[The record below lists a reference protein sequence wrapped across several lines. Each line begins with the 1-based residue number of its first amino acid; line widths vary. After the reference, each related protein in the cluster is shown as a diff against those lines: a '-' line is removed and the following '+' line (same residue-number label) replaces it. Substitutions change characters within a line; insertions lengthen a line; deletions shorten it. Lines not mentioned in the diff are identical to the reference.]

1 MGNRAFGLITIA
13 IICLVMLTLM
23 SNDEVETSV
32 VGDQQVDIHLE
43 NDEPTTKFSAQDGLE
58 KKTVKQDQ
66 ASPEIDIFE
75 CIPDNLFAE
84 EKWAQNSQNYIQS
97 LGATDNRDDAL
108 SYALFSDT
116 DDVTARLDL
125 LLDFESKYPSNPIV
139 NLNILTSCL
148 SVDDKRCTPELV
160 NSAIDADSDNGAI
173 WFAAASLY
181 VKREQDSNVRM
192 ALNELA
198 QAPQFSERYAQT
210 ILLYAQAFQ
219 GSEYE
224 KFNLNVI
231 DGIGRA
237 SGKSLW
243 YGSITKWCNDE
254 TRSSRDS
261 EACLIL
267 GVQLETRGTTYISHA
282 VGLSIQKHAFEVSN
296 DEAGL
301 KRIQLTRDEYLSSV
315 NDPSFQKM
323 SIMMML
329 DERLLRHWLEGIDTV
344 GEEEAFRSLADEAE
358 MLYDENENMLC
369 TLVYDAIGFL
379 E

>member
-1 MGNRAFGLITIA
+1 MGNRVFGLITIA
-13 IICLVMLTLM
+13 IICLVGLTLM

-32 VGDQQVDIHLE
+32 VGDQQVHIHLE
-43 NDEPTTKFSAQDGLE
+43 SNEPTTNFPAQDAFG
-58 KKTVKQDQ
+58 KTTVKQDQ
-66 ASPEIDIFE
+66 SISEIDIFE
-75 CIPDNLFAE
+75 CLPDNIFAE
-84 EKWAQNSQNYIQS
+84 EQWAQSSQNYIQS
-97 LGATDNRDDAL
+97 LGVTDNRDDAL
-108 SYALFSDT
+108 SYALFSDI

-148 SVDDKRCTPELV
+148 SVDDIRCTPELV
-160 NSAIDADSDNGAI
+160 NAAIDADSDNGAM

-198 QAPQFSERYAQT
+198 QAPQFNEGYAQT

-224 KFNLNVI
+224 KFNLNVF

-237 SGKSLW
+237 SAKSLS
-243 YGSITKWCNDE
+243 YGAISKWCNDE
-254 TRSSRDS
+254 SRSSRDN
-261 EACLIL
+261 ETCLIL
-267 GVQLETRGTTYISHA
+267 GAKLESRGKTYISHA

-329 DERLLRHWLEGIDTV
+329 DERLLRHWLEGVDTV

-358 MLYDENENMLC
+358 ILYDENENMLC